1 MNEPRPERAK
11 NTATALIDRRMLE
24 QSLRVPWKQLSAAVD
39 QIVEWRAFSL
49 WVRAIADTEGS
60 LPRVVCEA
68 IRKRCPGFL
77 EARSGGPVG
86 KLWTELLAWSERT
99 EFAQAVRGGWIE
111 AAHYY
116 SGIDPRSEPA
126 WQHWERSA
134 AAWASTKPG
143 RYPSFTEWWTE
154 AQHAGAEV
162 EGSLVE
168 YAIEAAAY
176 SHWAVLVLMTNG
188 DQPALREHIEQ
199 RCPAFFTRNC
209 LPTGSDDAALG
220 RFREA
225 LEAALVGSGPR
236 LDEARVAAHS
246 HPRLL
251 RVAAYFAVCKEQVRL
266 TPAAPIPA
274 FEAWLRQA
282 DDFVTAP

>member
-11 NTATALIDRRMLE
+11 NAATALIDRRMLE

-68 IRKRCPGFL
+68 IKKRCPGFL

-99 EFAQAVRGGWIE
+99 VFAQAVRGGWIE

-116 SGIDPRSEPA
+116 SGTDPRSEPV
-126 WQHWERSA
+126 WQHWERFT
-134 AAWASTKPG
+134 AAWAITKPE
-143 RYPSFTEWWTE
+143 RYPSFAEWWTE
-154 AQHAGAEV
+154 AQHTDAEV
-162 EGSLVE
+162 EGPLVE
-168 YAIEAAAY
+168 HAIESAAY
-176 SHWAVLVLMTNG
+176 SYWAVLVLMTNG

-199 RCPAFFTRNC
+199 RCPAFFTRNF
-209 LPTGSDDAALG
+209 LPAGSDDAAVD

-225 LEAALVGSGPR
+225 LEADLIGSGPR
-236 LDEARVAAHS
+236 LDEARSAARS
-246 HPRLL
+246 HLRLL
-251 RVAAYFAVCKEQVRL
+251 RVAAYFAVCKEQARL

-274 FEAWLRQA
+274 FEAWLQQA
-282 DDFVTAP
+282 DNFVIAP

>member
-1 MNEPRPERAK
+1 M
-11 NTATALIDRRMLE
+11 
-24 QSLRVPWKQLSAAVD
+24 
-39 QIVEWRAFSL
+39 
-49 WVRAIADTEGS
+49 
-60 LPRVVCEA
+60 
-68 IRKRCPGFL
+68 
-77 EARSGGPVG
+77 G

-188 DQPALREHIEQ
+188 DQPALREQIEQ

-246 HPRLL
+246 HPQLL
-251 RVAAYFAVCKEQVRL
+251 RVAAYFAVCQEQVRL

>member
-1 MNEPRPERAK
+1 MNESRPEQVK
-11 NTATALIDRRMLE
+11 NAATDLIDRRMLE
-24 QSLRVPWKQLSAAVD
+24 QSLRVPWKQLSATVD

-49 WVRAIADTEGS
+49 WVRAIADIEGS

-68 IRKRCPGFL
+68 IKKRCPGFL
-77 EARSGGPVG
+77 GAMSRGPVG

-99 EFAQAVRGGWIE
+99 VFAQAVRGGWID

-143 RYPSFTEWWTE
+143 RYPSFAEWWTE
-154 AQHAGAEV
+154 AQLAGTEV
-162 EGSLVE
+162 EGPLVE
-168 YAIEAAAY
+168 HAIESAAY
-176 SHWAVLVLMTNG
+176 SYWAVLVLMTNG
-188 DQPALREHIEQ
+188 DQPALREHIEL
-199 RCPAFFTRNC
+199 RCPAFFTRNF
-209 LPTGSDDAALG
+209 LPAGSDDAALG
-220 RFREA
+220 GFREA

-236 LDEARVAAHS
+236 VDEARAAARS
-246 HPRLL
+246 HLRLL
-251 RVAAYFAVCKEQVRL
+251 RVAAYFAVCKEQARL

>member
-11 NTATALIDRRMLE
+11 NAATALIDRRMLE

-68 IRKRCPGFL
+68 IKKRCPGFL
-77 EARSGGPVG
+77 EARSEGPVG

-99 EFAQAVRGGWIE
+99 VFAQAVRGGWIE

-116 SGIDPRSEPA
+116 SGLDPRSEPA
-126 WQHWERSA
+126 WQHWERST

-143 RYPSFTEWWTE
+143 RYPSFAEWWTE

-162 EGSLVE
+162 EGPLVE
-168 YAIEAAAY
+168 HAIEAAAY

-199 RCPAFFTRNC
+199 RCPAFFTRNF
-209 LPTGSDDAALG
+209 LPAGSDNAALG

-225 LEAALVGSGPR
+225 LESALIGSGPR
-236 LDEARVAAHS
+236 FDEARAAARS
-246 HPRLL
+246 HLRLL
-251 RVAAYFAVCKEQVRL
+251 RIAAYFAVCKEQVRL